1 MMLQYDQENKWSLNN
16 PIFRYLQLFL
26 QEAESLKLQT
36 MTKSNSSSLYKELSY
51 RSNFF
56 FFQKPYKYW
65 LLEVSFNKKKNRQ
78 QLQVQRPS
86 LNYMKFKNWNSSG
99 SAHYIKFFF
108 LYYPFHSTATG
119 AKNDG

>member
-16 PIFRYLQLFL
+16 PIFRYFQLFL

-56 FFQKPYKYW
+56 FLPKALQILVVGSIFQQ
-65 LLEVSFNKKKNRQ
+65 EKK
-78 QLQVQRPS
+78 
-86 LNYMKFKNWNSSG
+86 
-99 SAHYIKFFF
+99 
-108 LYYPFHSTATG
+108 
-119 AKNDG
+119 